1 MSRLE
6 HNQNDFSECRE
17 ELGRFRRFRPN
28 SYDNQL
34 KVIIDSGRLK
44 EVDKRE
50 DHCAKCTQC
59 SYWLHKAKTY
69 LRKVD
74 RHMFQA

>member
-6 HNQNDFSECRE
+6 HNYNDLSEHRE
-17 ELGRFRRFRPN
+17 EFGRFRRFRPN

-34 KVIIDSGRLK
+34 KMIIDSGRLK

-50 DHCAKCTQC
+50 EHCTKCTQC
-59 SYWLHKAKTY
+59 SYWMHKAKTY

-74 RHMFQA
+74 KHMFQT